1 MHVFKVAV
9 LATFTIFRQPF
20 SLYLCHD
27 NAKLFGNSTSQL
39 EMLDEVEEL
48 NLVLQHYAI
57 TWGVKLPDIADGSK
71 SKATWVDWGMRAS
84 TVNEEE
90 EDGGI

>member
-1 MHVFKVAV
+1 VK
-9 LATFTIFRQPF
+9 LATFTIFRRPF
-20 SLYLCHD
+20 SWYLC
-27 NAKLFGNSTSQL
+27 NGNSELFGDSTSQL

-71 SKATWVDWGMRAS
+71 SKAKWVDWEMRAS
-84 TVNEEE
+84 TVNEDE